1 MNSIAVKISAYQL
14 DLKTFWEGNVD
25 RSSELS
31 LEQWWAYLT
40 ACASEKPVFITGNA
54 GTGKSHLL
62 KFIRDNSAFSDNLVV
77 CAPTGMA
84 AVNVQGATLHRI
96 FGLAV
101 NQGVLKPSFPGSLY
115 GGFRPAQSKTLVRA
129 LELLII
135 DEISMV
141 RADVLDTI
149 DRILRLHRE
158 NDNPFGGVKVIV
170 FGDLL
175 QLPPVED
182 HSWQADNYVQQKYSG
197 NPFFIASEAFLKAE
211 FLRIELSEIR
221 RQEDQKFI
229 DVLNRLRIAQL
240 ETGDLDWLNAQSTVA
255 TRGQPLRIFTVN
267 KSVRS
272 FNLER
277 LKQLESQVYLFKA
290 GMSGKYS
297 ETSEEILPTQFEA
310 RPDLDLSTVEL
321 KDRDPADRTLLLS
334 VGARVM
340 FLRNEKGLLW
350 VNGTLGT
357 VTKVEPAAIFVRIDG
372 TDQIARVERE
382 FWSIYTW
389 RPKDRVNADG
399 TVTKILQRDEIGRFI
414 QFPLRLAWAAT
425 VHKIQGQT
433 FERVAVDL
441 SDGTFSAGQAYVAL
455 SRVRSPEGLT
465 VLRPIKPSDIIAIP
479 KSIQNYLATPSVK
492 FVPGHLEDLAR
503 EYEAQ
508 KALEKELVL
517 QKQSEQMRLV
527 DSAMTALENKVVE
540 SGLNEYI
547 LSRLYFNEELNKND
561 ISRFR
566 QFIGEVV
573 KDDKSLAV
581 VIRHISEIE
590 TEQFLRQ
597 IARIAESSLS
607 QAIDYILNTD
617 ELRPYSESLTAENT
631 SLAKNSP
638 AKFANFC
645 WDNMYR
651 L

>member
-1 MNSIAVKISAYQL
+1 
-14 DLKTFWEGNVD
+14 
-25 RSSELS
+25 
-31 LEQWWAYLT
+31 
-40 ACASEKPVFITGNA
+40 
-54 GTGKSHLL
+54 
-62 KFIRDNSAFSDNLVV
+62 
-77 CAPTGMA
+77 
-84 AVNVQGATLHRI
+84 
-96 FGLAV
+96 
-101 NQGVLKPSFPGSLY
+101 
-115 GGFRPAQSKTLVRA
+115 
-129 LELLII
+129 
-135 DEISMV
+135 
-141 RADVLDTI
+141 
-149 DRILRLHRE
+149 
-158 NDNPFGGVKVIV
+158 
-170 FGDLL
+170 
-175 QLPPVED
+175 
-182 HSWQADNYVQQKYSG
+182 
-197 NPFFIASEAFLKAE
+197 
-211 FLRIELSEIR
+211 LSEIR

-277 LKQLESQVYLFKA
+277 LKQLESQVYVFKA

-465 VLRPIKPSDIIAIP
+465 VLKPIKPSDIIAFP
-479 KSIQNYLATPSVK
+479 KSISNYLAAPSVK
-492 FVPGHLEDLAR
+492 FVPGRLEDLAR
-503 EYEAQ
+503 EYETQ
-508 KALEKELVL
+508 KALEKELAL
-517 QKQSEQMRLV
+517 QKKSEQENLV
-527 DSAMTALENKVVE
+527 NSAKAALESKVLE
-540 SGLNEYI
+540 TGLHECI
-547 LSRLYFNEELNKND
+547 LSRLYFND
-561 ISRFR
+561 ILEKREPSRIR
-566 QFIGEVV
+566 RFIEEVV
-573 KDDKSLAV
+573 NDQKSYEV

-590 TEQFLRQ
+590 VDSFLRKIRDLSQ
-597 IARIAESSLS
+597 SSVS
-607 QAIDYILNTD
+607 QAIDVVLNTD
-617 ELRPYSESLTAENT
+617 DYRPYKQIPDLDLKSIAG
-631 SLAKNSP
+631 NSP
-638 AKFANFC
+638 AKFANLC
-645 WDNMYR
+645 WEHY
-651 L
+651 